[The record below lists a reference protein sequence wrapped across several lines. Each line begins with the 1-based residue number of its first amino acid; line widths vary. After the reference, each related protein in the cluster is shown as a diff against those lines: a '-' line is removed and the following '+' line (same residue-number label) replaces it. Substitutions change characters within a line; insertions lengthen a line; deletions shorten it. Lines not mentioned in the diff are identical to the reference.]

1 MSQVLPKEGGH
12 ALGRCQLENVEQIA
26 LDIKVVV
33 QECAEALSGKR
44 HCPLDEVQARSTT
57 PPSRVV
63 TLEDR

>member
-33 QECAEALSGKR
+33 QECAEALAGKEALPTCR
-44 HCPLDEVQARSTT
+44 GAG
-57 PPSRVV
+57 
-63 TLEDR
+63 TLHNAP